1 MYVGCCKCYYIL
13 HKGNELSQ
21 VSVYWQGEE
30 CVFWNQCLK
39 DTGGWVEY
47 KGFPFTHRGLH
58 RRRSL
63 MNVVCGWQRSP
74 WGPALSL
81 FLRGWGIPE
90 QLSLHTWTCNS
101 HHLELPMEK
110 AMAPHSS
117 TLAWKIPCTEEPG
130 GLQSMESLGV
140 GHDWATSLS
149 LFPFMHWRRKWQPTP
164 VFLPG
169 ESPGWG
175 SLVGC
180 RLWGCTESDTTEAT

>member
-130 GLQSMESLGV
+130 GLPSMGSHRV
-140 GHDWATSLS
+140 WHDWSDLAAAAAAAASFSDLLS
-149 LFPFMHWRRKWQPTP
+149 QLLLVSFPAPQILWLFPF
-164 VFLPG
+164 VFVFSLWL
-169 ESPGWG
+169 SPFY
-175 SLVGC
+175 VI
-180 RLWGCTESDTTEAT
+180 